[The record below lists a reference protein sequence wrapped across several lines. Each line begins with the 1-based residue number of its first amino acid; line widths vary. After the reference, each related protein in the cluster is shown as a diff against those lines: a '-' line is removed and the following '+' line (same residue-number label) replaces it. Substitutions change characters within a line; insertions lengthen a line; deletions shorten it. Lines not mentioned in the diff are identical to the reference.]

1 MPKASGE
8 FPLHSRTVAPY
19 SPIKIPL
26 LEEGDYYLVR
36 FYREDGYAVG
46 TTFSSEDA
54 EKKVLTVPAPALFEK
69 AGFEVSRRARETG
82 VAGGQEPVRS
92 GADAVILPAPVQR

>member
-1 MPKASGE
+1 VPKASGE

-54 EKKVLTVPAPALFEK
+54 EKKVLTVPAPALPGRYRVFLLVLETE
-69 AGFEVSRRARETG
+69 ATPGLSAFPARKVLEAQKLLT
-82 VAGGQEPVRS
+82 VK
-92 GADAVILPAPVQR
+92 